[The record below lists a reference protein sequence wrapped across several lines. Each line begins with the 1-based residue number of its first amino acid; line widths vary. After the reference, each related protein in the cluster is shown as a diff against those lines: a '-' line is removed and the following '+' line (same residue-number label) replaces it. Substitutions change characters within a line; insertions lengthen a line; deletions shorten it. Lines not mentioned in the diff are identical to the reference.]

1 MTLVLRSSD
10 PDLRDLARD
19 RPALVDASTGAP
31 SGLRLVRWIGAGGM
45 SAVFLAERDPA
56 VTSRHLSDIAP
67 TLLAVKIV
75 KPETEHGLARLG
87 MRSTDIARREV
98 EALVRVR
105 NLRPPSEFVIG
116 LYGSGSALIQ
126 AENDSALALP
136 WIALEHV
143 EGSSAGTTLAERIEC
158 AGEAGVDPV
167 RAHRLARGM
176 IEGVR
181 VLHRLGV
188 IHRDLKPNNVFVAGP
203 VDVETPKIADCGIA
217 RVEGLRL
224 VTVQAM
230 TPGYGAPEQMLSA
243 QRPNERNPLVGP
255 WSDAH
260 ALAATI
266 FFVIAGEDWCRSEPA
281 WNAGERRSLRTSR
294 RLHRG
299 FLADEHLLDALD
311 TALRAGASPKLP
323 PGTWDREG
331 ADLYERRA
339 QQLFGASMFGDA
351 PARVATVDALAAA
364 VLPALEAV
372 AARWIERESKEQR
385 PVTQFRRTRTVPSDE
400 GVQATREV
408 VPPSPL
414 PGGRALCL
422 APGEVVF
429 QPGSF
434 AFACS
439 SGGLY
444 CFSQREPQ
452 LFDVAVPE
460 EVLPHLA
467 ETRWLARGPGGG
479 VALVGPAHVLLFRGT
494 DFALATLP
502 RRASGG
508 AVGPIVAVLGD
519 GRAFGVVTAET
530 EDGEGGPE
538 LWLSQDGARWSEPL
552 LLPLGGEVNAVAS
565 GPLGFFVAGSFRG
578 KRGRAMWLGYD
589 GKAQVFAAGMNDK
602 PPLEVAVAGAE
613 GAGWAAGAGVVMRF
627 DQSGAAVEASEGE
640 GRPMAMGLDEG
651 GVPWLVTEREV
662 LRRHGAGVP
671 LWKRYHA
678 QAEGAPGLVAI
689 GFHPAGVRVVD
700 ELGGGV
706 VLRPADFA
714 TTRPVEG

>member
-10 PDLRDLARD
+10 PDLRDLAQG
-19 RPALVDASTGAP
+19 RPALADARTGVP

-45 SAVFLAERDPA
+45 SAVFLAERDPTVA
-56 VTSRHLSDIAP
+56 SSHLSDIAP
-67 TLLAVKIV
+67 MLLAVKIV
-75 KPETEHGLARLG
+75 KPETAHGLARLG
-87 MRSTDIARREV
+87 MSSADLALREV

-116 LYGSGSALIQ
+116 LYGSGSALVQ
-126 AENDSALALP
+126 PENDSALALP

-158 AGEAGVDPV
+158 AGEGGVDPV

-224 VTVQAM
+224 ATVQAM

-243 QRPNERNPLVGP
+243 LRPNERNPLVGP
-255 WSDAH
+255 WSDVH
-260 ALAATI
+260 ALAATL

-294 RLHRG
+294 RLHKG
-299 FLADEHLLDALD
+299 FVAADDLLDALD

-331 ADLYERRA
+331 AGFYEKRA
-339 QQLFGASMFGDA
+339 RQLFGASMFGDA
-351 PARVATVDALAAA
+351 PARHATVEELAAA
-364 VLPALEAV
+364 VLPRLEAM
-372 AARWIERESKEQR
+372 AAGWVEAESKAQR
-385 PVTQFRRTRTVPSDE
+385 PVTQFRRTRMVPSNE
-400 GVQATREV
+400 GAQAALEV
-408 VPPSPL
+408 IPPP
-414 PGGRALCL
+414 PITGGRALQL

-439 SGGLY
+439 GGRLY

-452 LFDVAVPE
+452 LFEVAVPE

-467 ETRWLARGPGGG
+467 ATRWLARGPGGG
-479 VALVGPAHVLLFRGT
+479 VALIGSAHVVLFRGA
-494 DFALATLP
+494 DFALAPLP
-502 RRASGG
+502 RRAGGG

-519 GRAFGVVTAET
+519 GRAFGVVTA
-530 EDGEGGPE
+530 DSGEGGPE
-538 LWLSQDGARWSEPL
+538 LWLSQDGERWSEPSL
-552 LLPLGGEVNAVAS
+552 LLLNGEAHAVSS
-565 GPLGFFVAGSFRG
+565 GPLGFFVAGGFQGRG
-578 KRGRAMWLGYD
+578 ARAIWLGYD
-589 GKAQVFAAGMNDK
+589 GNTQVFAANGK
-602 PPLEVAVAGAE
+602 PPLEVAVAGADR
-613 GAGWAAGAGVVMRF
+613 GAWAAGAGVVMRF
-627 DQSGAAVEASEGE
+627 DQSGAAVETSEGG
-640 GRPMAMGLDEG
+640 GRPVAMGLDEE

-671 LWKRYHA
+671 IWKRYHA
-678 QAEGAPGLVAI
+678 QAEGEPALVAI
-689 GFHPAGVRVVD
+689 GFHPTGVRVVD
-700 ELGGGV
+700 AVGGGV

-714 TTRPVEG
+714 ATWPLQG

>member
-1 MTLVLRSSD
+1 MTLVLRSSA
-10 PDLRDLARD
+10 PDLRDLAQD
-19 RPALVDASTGAP
+19 RPALADARTGAP

-45 SAVFLAERDPA
+45 SAVFLAERDPTIA
-56 VTSRHLSDIAP
+56 SGHLSDIAP

-75 KPETEHGLARLG
+75 KPETEHGLAQLG
-87 MRSTDIARREV
+87 MSSMDVALREI

-116 LYGSGSALIQ
+116 LYGSGSALVQ
-126 AENDSALALP
+126 LENDSALSLP
-136 WIALEHV
+136 WIALEYI
-143 EGSSAGTTLAERIEC
+143 EGSNAGTTLAERIDC
-158 AGEAGVDPV
+158 AGDGGVDPV

-224 VTVQAM
+224 ATVQAM
-230 TPGYGAPEQMLSA
+230 TPGYGAPEQSLSA
-243 QRPNERNPLVGP
+243 LRPSHQNPLVGP
-255 WSDAH
+255 WSDVH

-266 FFVIAGEDWCRSEPA
+266 FFVIAGEEWCRSEPA

-299 FLADEHLLDALD
+299 FLAEGDLLEALD
-311 TALRAGASPKLP
+311 RALRAGASPKLP

-331 ADLYERRA
+331 ASFYERRA
-339 QQLFGASMFGDA
+339 RQLFGASVFGDA
-351 PARVATVDALAAA
+351 PARYASVDELAAA
-364 VLPALEAV
+364 VLPPLEAV
-372 AARWIERESKEQR
+372 AARWIERESKGQR
-385 PVTQFRRTRTVPSDE
+385 PVTQFRRTRMVASDE
-400 GVQATREV
+400 GAHAAVEV
-408 VPPSPL
+408 VPPSSI
-414 PGGRALCL
+414 PGGRALHL

-439 SGGLY
+439 GGGLY

-452 LFDVAVPE
+452 LFGVEVPE

-467 ETRWLARGPGGG
+467 ATRWLARGPGGG
-479 VALVGPAHVLLFRGT
+479 AALVGPAHVLLFRGT
-494 DFALATLP
+494 DFALMHLP
-502 RRASGG
+502 HRAGGG
-508 AVGPIVAVLGD
+508 AIGPIVAVLGD
-519 GRAFGVVTAET
+519 GRTFGVVTAET
-530 EDGEGGPE
+530 DDGEGGPE
-538 LWLSQDGARWSEPL
+538 LWLSQDGERWSDPL
-552 LLPLGGEVNAVAS
+552 LLLLKGEVHAVAS
-565 GPLGFFVAGSFRG
+565 GPLGFFVAGSYRG

-589 GKAQVFAAGMNDK
+589 GRTQGFATGMTDA
-602 PPLEVAVAGAE
+602 PPLEVAVAGAD
-613 GAGWAAGAGVVMRF
+613 GAAWAAGAGVVMRF
-627 DQSGAAVEASEGE
+627 DQSGAAMEASEG
-640 GRPMAMGLDEG
+640 GSRPVAMGLDED

-671 LWKRYHA
+671 VWKRYHA
-678 QAEGAPGLVAI
+678 QPEGAPRLVAI
-689 GFHPAGVRVVD
+689 GFHPTGVRVVD
-700 ELGGGV
+700 ALGGGV
-706 VLRPADFA
+706 VLRPAGFA
-714 TTRPVEG
+714 TTRPFGG